1 MDITSVEMQAWL
13 GVISKIA
20 IPVVIGVAGYY
31 VNNTLKNKDIAVAY
45 VDIAVRILE
54 HKENDQAL
62 RTWATQ
68 VIKKYSE
75 VPLTPEATQSLEAH
89 GIAISGSAA
98 ILENGSDHASATG
111 TIK

>member
-45 VDIAVRILE
+45 G
-54 HKENDQAL
+54 
-62 RTWATQ
+62 
-68 VIKKYSE
+68 YS
-75 VPLTPEATQSLEAH
+75 S
-89 GIAISGSAA
+89 SNS
-98 ILENGSDHASATG
+98 
-111 TIK
+111 